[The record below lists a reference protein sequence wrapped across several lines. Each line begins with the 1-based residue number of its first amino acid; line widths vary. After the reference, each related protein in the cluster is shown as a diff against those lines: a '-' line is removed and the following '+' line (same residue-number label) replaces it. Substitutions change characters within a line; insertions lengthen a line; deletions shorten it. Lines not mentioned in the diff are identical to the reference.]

1 MLAER
6 SRVWELLGGGDEITC
21 HITGKI
27 NQKKKKSHSI
37 FFVLLSSSSGVRLIA
52 VVSPLT
58 LFRCNLKRGCELWN
72 IVECLQLKKKMI
84 SSSFM
89 CLSKYV
95 YFERSSP
102 LTFFFF
108 VSWVSTCSNSSGAF
122 LSCALGCL
130 SHFLPATYLVDHN
143 YFSQR
148 WQQEKDIYRGLCD
161 RLVRPP
167 VPSQKGRTTRF
178 ESAKV
183 RRL

>member
-1 MLAER
+1 MPHHRE
-6 SRVWELLGGGDEITC
+6 D
-21 HITGKI
+21 KP
-27 NQKKKKSHSI
+27 KKKKKRVTLF

-72 IVECLQLKKKMI
+72 IVECLQLKKKKMI

-102 LTFFFF
+102 LTFFFFF